1 MFHEYHAVAV
11 NIEDNEGIS
20 MIQHM
25 NHVQCTGQ
33 ESRLMDCSYEGIGE
47 HTCGGIS
54 NRNAAV
60 LCSGEGSTMSLFYN
74 NLIIISIISVV
85 QEQTI
90 FSHDWNVTDKSFIIE
105 FAASKNSSADSTT
118 SLTNSQIWIMI
129 GSTSCGAILLL
140 LLTVVTVISIA
151 VGYVRK
157 KLQRTENKSRYKVE
171 MCDGTTL

>member
-1 MFHEYHAVAV
+1 
-11 NIEDNEGIS
+11 
-20 MIQHM
+20 
-25 NHVQCTGQ
+25 
-33 ESRLMDCSYEGIGE
+33 
-47 HTCGGIS
+47 
-54 NRNAAV
+54 
-60 LCSGEGSTMSLFYN
+60 MSLFYN

-118 SLTNSQIWIMI
+118 SLTNSQTWIMI
-129 GSTSCGAILLL
+129 GSISCGAILLL

-171 MCDGTTL
+171 MCDGTTI